1 MGENLLMVLGIV
13 MLVGIVVGI
22 LAYKPMNYKMIREK
36 GYDAD
41 QGIPRLLA
49 LGAVIIPVILSINV
63 VQDVKILGIV
73 FAGFYA
79 ACVALRVSK
88 IGIVNALLIS
98 FLQALSAIWLV
109 VKFIVQFS
117 SRIFGR
123 SEKIA
128 IDQGEKAGREAA
140 RKAELR
146 REYEQTVAQIER
158 GSTVLDEVTGVT
170 DALLDEAKEDYDEA
184 VSKVGRE

>member
-13 MLVGIVVGI
+13 ILAGFAVGVF
-22 LAYKPMNYKMIREK
+22 AYKPMNYKMIREK

-41 QGIPRLLA
+41 KGIARLLA
-49 LGAVIIPVILSINV
+49 MGAVIVPAILSINV
-63 VQDVKILGIV
+63 VQDGKMLGIV
-73 FAGFYA
+73 FVGFYA
-79 ACVALRVSK
+79 ASVALRISK

-109 VKFIVQFS
+109 IKFIFQIS
-117 SRIFGR
+117 SRMIGG
-123 SEKIA
+123 SAKSTV
-128 IDQGEKAGREAA
+128 DQAEKASKEAA

-158 GSTVLDEVTGVT
+158 GSSVLDEVTGVT

-184 VSKVGRE
+184 VSKVGRD